1 MDEEEDD
8 YERLSHLDK
17 SFDGD
22 DGHGEDGCKEDDFKM
37 THYDLNHSASK
48 KQESERVAAQ
58 Q

>member
-22 DGHGEDGCKEDDFKM
+22 DGLGEDGCEEDDFKM

-48 KQESERVAAQ
+48 KQSSARDAVQ

>member
-22 DGHGEDGCKEDDFKM
+22 DGRGEDGCKEDGFKM
-37 THYDLNHSASK
+37 THYDVNNSASK
-48 KQESERVAAQ
+48 KQESAMDAAQ